1 MYKFQT
7 LNKALDKIIKVIF
20 VILIGLIFYT
30 YYRSEV
36 LYGGLYRDYY
46 LKYYIFLVF
55 SLFILIILNFFNE
68 KIKIRI
74 YSILISII
82 FGFYICEM
90 LLIDFKNLNTKT
102 KYQYYLDLNKEK
114 DAVVSIY
121 PAKFILKNV
130 NQKELFPLSGISE
143 KLTIY
148 CKKREN
154 KEFVTYISDRYGFRN
169 DDSNWDK
176 KNIDFVLL
184 GDSLVQGSCV
194 HENKTINSQIS
205 QNEFDIE
212 IYTINLGMSG
222 NGPLLEYA
230 TLKEYLKYIKTKKV
244 LYFFNENNDFSNLQ
258 LELKDPLLKKY
269 LDNKF
274 HQGLINKQAEI
285 DRINNSLLKEEI
297 KNKGT
302 PLFDFIKLSKLRS
315 LFSVILNKKFKSQN
329 SKSLKR
335 NFQIYN
341 DILINLK
348 KLTNNQNAELYF
360 IYMPAVENFL
370 DTDSEL
376 KSEIY
381 TKVMMMV
388 QNLNI
393 KYIDIQN
400 KLKSEHK
407 DPLSMFSLRKN
418 QHLNEM
424 GYKFVAETIIKEIK

>member
-7 LNKALDKIIKVIF
+7 LNKAFDKIIKVIF

-154 KEFVTYISDRYGFRN
+154 KEFVTYTSDRYGFRN

-176 KNIDFVLL
+176 K
-184 GDSLVQGSCV
+184 
-194 HENKTINSQIS
+194 
-205 QNEFDIE
+205 
-212 IYTINLGMSG
+212 
-222 NGPLLEYA
+222 
-230 TLKEYLKYIKTKKV
+230 
-244 LYFFNENNDFSNLQ
+244 
-258 LELKDPLLKKY
+258 
-269 LDNKF
+269 
-274 HQGLINKQAEI
+274 
-285 DRINNSLLKEEI
+285 
-297 KNKGT
+297 
-302 PLFDFIKLSKLRS
+302 
-315 LFSVILNKKFKSQN
+315 
-329 SKSLKR
+329 
-335 NFQIYN
+335 
-341 DILINLK
+341 ILIS
-348 KLTNNQNAELYF
+348 F
-360 IYMPAVENFL
+360 FW
-370 DTDSEL
+370 
-376 KSEIY
+376 EILLFKGHVFMK
-381 TKVMMMV
+381 TR
-388 QNLNI
+388 L
-393 KYIDIQN
+393 
-400 KLKSEHK
+400 
-407 DPLSMFSLRKN
+407 
-418 QHLNEM
+418 
-424 GYKFVAETIIKEIK
+424 